1 LLAVPILPDVEPESW
16 PAWRARQ
23 PRRTR
28 LSSVISLGAGDG
40 YELRQRLERVARAE
54 GRDATSLARL
64 VIREAVEQREAAL
77 GIRGGPH

>member
-1 LLAVPILPDVEPESW
+1 MEPESW
-16 PAWRARQ
+16 PAWQARQ

-28 LSSVISLGAGDG
+28 PSSVISLGAGDG

-64 VIREAVEQREAAL
+64 VIREAVEQRESVLRFGNGAV
-77 GIRGGPH
+77 PS